1 MFEHDF
7 RRDRDGADDA
17 GSMCISLAPV
27 WRADA
32 RILLLGSMPGQRS
45 LQAQS
50 YYAHPRNAFWVIVEA
65 LFEVPADSP
74 YRQRLAGLVDAGV
87 ALWDVIGRCR
97 RRGSLD
103 QRIETG
109 TVEPN
114 DLAGLLRRCP
124 QIERI
129 GFNGAAAEA
138 AFGRHVLPAL
148 EPRLAAIERSALDQP
163 GARCDES
170 RGQDRCVAGRPAV
183 RRWREPIGANTVTSG
198 LRHLI
203 TIAGLSD

>member
-148 EPRLAAIERSALDQP
+148 EPRLAAIERVRLPSTSPAHAAMSRAAKIDAWRAAL
-163 GARCDES
+163 RCDGGGNPS
-170 RGQDRCVAGRPAV
+170 A
-183 RRWREPIGANTVTSG
+183 PIRSHPVSG
-198 LRHLI
+198 I
-203 TIAGLSD
+203 